1 MIERIETARQYL
13 PSIVVRGIRRGS
25 QTATVKQ
32 KALPKSHRTVELSP
46 VAVKLAIEFADEM
59 NHNTTCVD

>member
-1 MIERIETARQYL
+1 MIKRIETAHKYRL
-13 PSIVVRGIRRGS
+13 TIVVRGIRRGS

>member
-1 MIERIETARQYL
+1 MIERIETARKYRL
-13 PSIVVRGIRRGS
+13 TIVVRGIRRGS

>member
-1 MIERIETARQYL
+1 MIKRIETTRKYWL
-13 PSIVVRGIRRGS
+13 TIVVRGIRRGS

>member
-1 MIERIETARQYL
+1 MIERIETARKYRL
-13 PSIVVRGIRRGS
+13 TIVVRGIRRGP

-32 KALPKSHRTVELSP
+32 KARPKSHRTVELSP
-46 VAVKLAIEFADEM
+46 VTAKLAIEFADEM